1 MSLDW
6 DITNCKNMEA
16 LQEEENG
23 EWAITNA
30 LIWATMSN
38 DIGSLK
44 AKTIADFY
52 ARTKVS
58 ELFGA
63 LVTRYDKETDKML
76 PYSMT
81 FGDIEKRIGMHS
93 NVFTITPLKW
103 LKKMET
109 FSQHERQK
117 HYNVT
122 VNQIRAT
129 YYSALAEVES
139 YATTTTTEMDSTNE

>member
-6 DITNCKNMEA
+6 DITNCKNREA
-16 LQEEENG
+16 IQEEENG

-44 AKTIADFY
+44 PKNVADFY
-52 ARTKVS
+52 ARTKVT

-63 LVTRYDKETDKML
+63 LVTRYDKDTDEIN

-81 FGDIEKRIGMHS
+81 FGDIEKRIGMFS
-93 NVFTITPLKW
+93 NVFTITPLQW

-109 FSQHERQK
+109 FSQHDNQK

-122 VNQIRAT
+122 INQIRAT
-129 YYSALAEVES
+129 YYGALVEVES
-139 YATTTTTEMDSTNE
+139 YTTPTNAEMDSTNA

>member
-44 AKTIADFY
+44 PKNVADFY
-52 ARTKVS
+52 ARTKVT

-63 LVTRYDKETDKML
+63 LVTKYDKDTDKCN
-76 PYSMT
+76 PYLMT
-81 FGDIEKRIGMHS
+81 FGDIEKRIGMFS
-93 NVFTITPLKW
+93 NVFTITPLQW
-103 LKKMET
+103 LKKIEK
-109 FSQHERQK
+109 FSQQDRQK
-117 HYNVT
+117 EYNVT
-122 VNQIRAT
+122 INQIRAT
-129 YYSALAEVES
+129 YYGALVEVES
-139 YATTTTTEMDSTNE
+139 YVIPTTTEMDSTNE

>member
-6 DITNCKNMEA
+6 DITNCKDMEA
-16 LQEEENG
+16 LQNEENG

-38 DIGSLK
+38 DIGSIK
-44 AKTIADFY
+44 PKTIADFY
-52 ARTKVS
+52 ARTKVT

-63 LVTRYDKETDKML
+63 LCSRISEDKSDVV
-76 PYSMT
+76 PYKMT
-81 FGDIEKRIGMHS
+81 FGDIEKRIGLFS

-109 FSQHERQK
+109 FSQQDRQK

-129 YYSALAEVES
+129 YYAALTEVES
-139 YATTTTTEMDSTNE
+139 YVPTTTEKDSTNE